1 MRRTCLVFALLTFV
15 PTLRAES
22 PSDAVKAAIDKG
34 LRRLE
39 TGAANYTTNRQCF
52 SCHHQALPVFAL
64 TSAKQRGFTVTTD
77 AVKQQLEFTLA
88 FLSPRKD
95 KIAKGQDVGG
105 GNTTV
110 AYALATFDAAGH
122 AGDETT
128 TALVE
133 YLLGRQRADGA
144 WLPTTTVRPPTEG
157 STFTNVALALR
168 VLRVYTPPGEE
179 EKDAELRDRI
189 KKVRE
194 RGREWLL
201 KNKPATTEDK
211 ASHLRGLVEGEA
223 EREVIDDA
231 RKALLAEQ
239 KEDGSWAQTEDMAGD
254 AYATGVVLVALR
266 RSGVPAD
273 DAAYRKGVEYLLGT
287 QKDDGSWFVQTR
299 SKPVQTFFDNG
310 DPGGKSQ
317 FISIAATSW
326 AVQALLEL
334 YPTR

>member
-1 MRRTCLVFALLTFV
+1 MRRTCLVLALLTIT
-15 PTLRAES
+15 PALHADS
-22 PSDAVKAAIDKG
+22 PADAVKAAVDKG

-39 TGAANYTTNRQCF
+39 AGAANYTTNRQCF

-64 TSAKQRGFTVTTD
+64 TSAKQRGFTVTPD
-77 AVKQQLEFTLA
+77 AVKKQLEFTLA
-88 FLSPRKD
+88 FLSPKKE
-95 KIAKGQDVGG
+95 KIAKGQDIGG
-105 GNTTV
+105 GNTTAV
-110 AYALATFDAAGH
+110 YALATLDAAGH
-122 AGDETT
+122 AADETSA
-128 TALVE
+128 ALVE

-157 STFTNVALALR
+157 STFTNVAMALR
-168 VLRVYTPPGEE
+168 VLRANTPTGDD
-179 EKDAELRDRI
+179 EKDTELRVRIDRA
-189 KKVRE
+189 RE
-194 RGREWLL
+194 HGRDWLL

-211 ASHLRGLVEGEA
+211 AAHLRGLAECEA
-223 EREVIDDA
+223 EREMIDAA
-231 RKALLAEQ
+231 RKTLLAEQ
-239 KEDGSWAQTEDMAGD
+239 KDDGSWAQTEDMAGD

-266 RSGVPAD
+266 RAGLAAD

-299 SKPVQTFFDNG
+299 SRPVQTFFDNG

-334 YPTR
+334 YPAR